1 MQYATIIL
9 NVTTSVSDPNFVWH
23 DSDTAFSVKGYRFPG
38 SSQIDGIK
46 IFST

>member
-9 NVTTSVSDPNFVWH
+9 NLTSVSDPNLYGMILIQL
-23 DSDTAFSVKGYRFPG
+23 SVKGYRFPG

-46 IFST
+46 KFST